1 MTVAH
6 SEHGGDAGG
15 DAARFTSIYQRNYTR
30 VLGYALA
37 HSPRDVA
44 EDVANET
51 FLTAWRKLDEVPRGD
66 PLPWLLGAARNH
78 RLKQLAA
85 GRRRE
90 TIAQRIGRLSD
101 ERDSAVWDTGDLVVE
116 REAGLAAF
124 ASLPEPDA
132 EVLILSAWYG
142 LSAAQAATVL
152 GCTKALYYVRVHRA
166 RRRLARAL
174 EQRTPAVTAR
184 VDLLEG
190 NRS

>member
-1 MTVAH
+1 VTVAQG
-6 SEHGGDAGG
+6 EDPGG
-15 DAARFTSIYQRNYTR
+15 DAARFTSIYRRHHTR

-51 FLTAWRKLDEVPRGD
+51 FLTAWRKLDEIPQDD
-66 PLPWLLGAARNH
+66 PLPWLLGVARNH

-90 TIAQRIGRLSD
+90 TIADRIGRLSD
-101 ERDSAVWDTGDLVVE
+101 ERDLTAWDTGDLVVE
-116 REAGLAAF
+116 RDAGLAAF
-124 ASLPEPDA
+124 AALPEPDA

-142 LSAAQAATVL
+142 LNAGQAATVL

-174 EQRTPAVTAR
+174 QQRTRAATAR
-184 VDLLEG
+184 MDLLEG

>member
-1 MTVAH
+1 VTLAQ
-6 SEHGGDAGG
+6 DD

-37 HSPRDVA
+37 GSRREVA
-44 EDVANET
+44 EDIANET
-51 FLTAWRKLDEVPRGD
+51 FLTAWRKLDEVPPED

-90 TIAQRIGRLSD
+90 TIADRIAQLSD
-101 ERDSAVWDTGDLVVE
+101 ERDLAAWDTGDLVVE

-124 ASLPEPDA
+124 AALPEPDA
-132 EVLILSAWYG
+132 EILILTAWYG
-142 LSAAQAATVL
+142 LDAAQAATVL
-152 GCTKALYYVRVHRA
+152 GCTKALFYVRIHRA

-174 EQRTPAVTAR
+174 QQRTPAMTAR
-184 VDLLEG
+184 LDLLEG